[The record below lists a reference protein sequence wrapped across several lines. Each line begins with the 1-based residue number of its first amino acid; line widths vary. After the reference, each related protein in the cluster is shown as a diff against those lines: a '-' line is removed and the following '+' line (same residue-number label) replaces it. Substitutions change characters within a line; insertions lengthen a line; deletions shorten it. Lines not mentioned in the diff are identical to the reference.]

1 MILQQVIDEVIKN
14 REYKSICIKIAGSKD
29 LGEELYQNFF
39 LSLYQIKEEQFKKAQ
54 ENNYLKWMLVRVIQ
68 NLNLQRYSK
77 YCNENNGM
85 CLLVNKW
92 DEMPGEKI
100 DYIINREA
108 EEEQKEFIIKFKEDF
123 ERIKQS
129 PSTRDEYADCLFLE
143 AYMDYS
149 NLSKLSRA
157 TGINYQTCKKRLN
170 KIREKYNGN

>member
-1 MILQQVIDEVIKN
+1 MILEQVIEEVIKN
-14 REYKSICIKIAGSKD
+14 REYKTICVKIAGSKD

-54 ENNYLKWMLVRVIQ
+54 ENNYLKWMLVRVMQ
-68 NLNLQRYSK
+68 NLNLQRYNK

-85 CLLVNKW
+85 YLLSNA
-92 DEMPGEKI
+92 MPEIGFEV
-100 DYIINREA
+100 A
-108 EEEQKEFIIKFKEDF
+108 EETQEEKEFIIKFKEDF

-129 PSTRDEYADCLFLE
+129 PQTRDEYADCLFLE
-143 AYMDYS
+143 AYMDYT